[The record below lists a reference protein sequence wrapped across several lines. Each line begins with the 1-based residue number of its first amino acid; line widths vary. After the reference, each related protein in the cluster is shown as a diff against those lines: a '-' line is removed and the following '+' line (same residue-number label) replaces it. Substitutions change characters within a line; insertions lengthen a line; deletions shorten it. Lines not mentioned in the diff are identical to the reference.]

1 MIGFFLGSSVLFFQC
16 EAIVVSKN
24 ILLLICPSTVEVQN
38 QSLFTCFHSL
48 SLFVL
53 LVVSRWHSLCHILSL
68 LTCCHLLSFV
78 VILCHSLSLVVPL
91 VVSCCQ
97 LLYHSLP
104 FICFHF
110 YHLLSL
116 FLARCTTCLC
126 FYKRSL
132 KKDYLSWLNWFTS
145 ILNVKLFKTKK
156 QIKTVTD
163 YNIWPVKLSGPL
175 NFWRASCQFFLLNRN
190 KSHLNVTL

>member
-1 MIGFFLGSSVLFFQC
+1 MS
-16 EAIVVSKN
+16 
-24 ILLLICPSTVEVQN
+24 
-38 QSLFTCFHSL
+38 H
-48 SLFVL
+48 FVL
-53 LVVSRWHSLCHILSL
+53 
-68 LTCCHLLSFV
+68 THLLSL
-78 VILCHSLSLVVPL
+78 IIICGYSLSLVVPL
-91 VVSCCQ
+91 AVSCCQ

-104 FICFHF
+104 FIYFHF

-145 ILNVKLFKTKK
+145 YFSWEILKVKLFKTKK
-156 QIKTVTD
+156 QIITVTD
-163 YNIWPVKLSGPL
+163 YNIWPAKLSGPV

>member
-1 MIGFFLGSSVLFFQC
+1 MIGSSLVSSVIGSTIGQSVRGSSLRSTATSFSSGFLVIGFFLGSSVLFFQC

-132 KKDYLSWLNWFTS
+132 KKDYLS
-145 ILNVKLFKTKK
+145 
-156 QIKTVTD
+156 
-163 YNIWPVKLSGPL
+163 
-175 NFWRASCQFFLLNRN
+175 
-190 KSHLNVTL
+190 